1 MILFM
6 YLSPAFKNKS
16 FIKLNAF
23 TILFDKL
30 FKFTSFCDLLLILNL
45 VKVNDDQYGI
55 SITQ

>member
-1 MILFM
+1 M

-45 VKVNDDQYGI
+45 VKVNDDLYVI
-55 SITQ
+55 SISQ